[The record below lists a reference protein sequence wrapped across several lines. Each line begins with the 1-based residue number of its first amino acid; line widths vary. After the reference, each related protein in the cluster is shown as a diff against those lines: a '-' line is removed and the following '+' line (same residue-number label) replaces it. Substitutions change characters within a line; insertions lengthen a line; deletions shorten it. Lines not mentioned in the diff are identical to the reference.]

1 MDPMGIDWSYPNTQ
15 AVDATGVLDE
25 YDEENGHPPGWTR
38 SVIEKIK
45 ADINTYTPV
54 GRFGGRNGFDRD
66 DYTDEEL
73 AAWDWYQE
81 DVVGNWDEVAEEH
94 NSTVTD
100 TDNVRPDEYNPD
112 HQYVEHPPPGF
123 TPPGTSEWA
132 GGHNPNQRLSVSTEA
147 LEFFADQI
155 DQIAGDG
162 TGILFDARTLLGEVD
177 MRPGGFAKAEL
188 MRQLIDGSS
197 SESPGLRGDT
207 MNLMLSV
214 HQALYEVKTGL
225 RLMVRGYDTSEE
237 FNDMTADELG
247 EAMGG
252 AWSKIGVVGD
262 HGQDS
267 GTTSGG

>member
-1 MDPMGIDWSYPNTQ
+1 MGIDWSNPNIQ
-15 AVDATGVLDE
+15 AVDATGWLDE
-25 YDEENGHPPGWTR
+25 YDEENGHPPGWSR
-38 SVIEKIK
+38 SVIEKIL
-45 ADINTYTPV
+45 ADIRTYTPV
-54 GRFGGRNGFDRD
+54 GPFRLGSGFDRD

-73 AAWDWYQE
+73 ALWDRFYVE
-81 DVVGNWDEVAEEH
+81 VYRPWDEVAEEH

-112 HQYVEHPPPGF
+112 HQYVEQPPPGF

-132 GGHNPNQRLSVSTEA
+132 GGDNPNQQLSVSTEA

>member
-1 MDPMGIDWSYPNTQ
+1 MGIDWSNPNIR
-15 AVDATGVLDE
+15 AVDATGWLDE
-25 YDEENGHPPGWTR
+25 YDEEHGHPPGWAR
-38 SVIEKIK
+38 SVLERIL
-45 ADINTYTPV
+45 ADIGETKPTV
-54 GRFGGRNGFDRD
+54 GRFRYESSGFDRD
-66 DYTDEEL
+66 DYTPEEL
-73 AAWDWYQE
+73 ALYDKF
-81 DVVGNWDEVAEEH
+81 VVEVAIPWDKVAESH

-100 TDNVRPDEYNPD
+100 TDNVRIDPYNPD
-112 HQYVEHPPPGF
+112 HQYVEQPPPGF
-123 TPPGTSEWA
+123 TPPETGEWA
-132 GGHNPNQRLSVSTEA
+132 GGDNPNQQLSVSTEA